1 MFLFLT
7 TSFSFSQGLPP
18 DFIKQQEEWLKIL
31 KKDNPQLYEF
41 EKELLDIQKKIEELV
56 KEYQRV
62 KEVYIEG
69 SKKAQKLKEIKE
81 ELRPLIKQQ
90 IEIRSNPDYQA
101 EAQLEMLLRVRE
113 REGILRK
120 PDKRAFKRDR

>member
-41 EKELLDIQKKIEELV
+41 EKELLDIQKKIEKLV

-101 EAQLEMLLRVRE
+101 EVQLETLLRE
-113 REGILRK
+113 RGGILRK